1 VPEEWTNDLVRR
13 ATAGI
18 PKTLAFR
25 TKPQIALEQIRRAL
39 AEGLPPGVVLG
50 DAAYGIDSARR

>member
-1 VPEEWTNDLVRR
+1 VDPVRR
-13 ATAGI
+13 ATAGV

-25 TKPQIALEQIRRAL
+25 PQIALEQIRRAL

-50 DAAYGIDSARR
+50 DAAYGVDSARR